1 MEYIVTVNQ
10 EKTKQNCS
18 LSQMQILGREEENKD
33 FVRKEERMDVS
44 KQLTMSTLEPNELTL
59 PEVVRI

>member
-33 FVRKEERMDVS
+33 FVT
-44 KQLTMSTLEPNELTL
+44 LT
-59 PEVVRI
+59 EVYFFNLNLFILIGG